1 MTSLNE
7 LVAVA
12 GRALRDGRKL
22 FGASPVNAGGW
33 SSAPTLVAAG
43 QGVRAAGR
51 AAAAGW
57 GGESA
62 AAYGP
67 RNASQVRALG
77 DTVVA
82 DDRVGPAVTNAGH
95 SAANGATRMD
105 NLIAETRI
113 GVGTFSGNLN
123 SPAAQQQLA
132 TYLQDQLARANAI
145 LKTAQHDSHGLA
157 VSIKNASA
165 GYPQG
170 DDPTAPT
177 HKPATDG
184 DQDREGI
191 NALDNHVRLVDS
203 KGTSD
208 QAGEP
213 AVAIDPRNPFVGD
226 ERFGHWQQ
234 VVPPPYVGHHPPP
247 PWTGHRPLQPPFD
260 TGGPTGFYP
269 PGGKTWAD
277 DNAPPFAHLEEQYKI
292 RITGQD
298 YTPYTRVVDG
308 QQEQWVQYTYEAQR
322 FTQVPIGGAIWA
334 PFGPNEITG
343 ELGGVKTGG
352 LAGINPPP
360 NVGPWQP
367 ITLPQIA
374 SLSAANPTVQYY
386 MPDGCGGQFTFTN
399 GTATGGNSGLP
410 PIIPSIIR
418 G

>member
-7 LVAVA
+7 LVAAA
-12 GRALRDGRKL
+12 GRALGDGRRL

-33 SSAPTLVAAG
+33 PSAQGLVAVH
-43 QGVRAAGR
+43 QGLRAAGR

-57 GGESA
+57 VGHSGS
-62 AAYGP
+62 AYGQQTA
-67 RNASQVRALG
+67 RQVGALG
-77 DTVVA
+77 DTVAA
-82 DDRVGPAVTNAGH
+82 DDRVGPAVTNAGYI
-95 SAANGATRMD
+95 AANGASRMET
-105 NLIAETRI
+105 LIAQTRI
-113 GVGTFSGNLN
+113 GVAKFSGNLN
-123 SPAAQQQLA
+123 SPANQQQLA
-132 TYLQDQLARANAI
+132 TYLQDQLAQAKAI
-145 LKTAQHDSHGLA
+145 LQTAQRDSHGLA
-157 VSIKNASA
+157 VSIKNASG
-165 GYPQG
+165 GYPHG
-170 DDPTAPT
+170 DDPNAPT
-177 HKPATDG
+177 HRPATDG

-191 NALDNHVRLVDS
+191 DALDNHVRLVDS
-203 KGTSD
+203 KGTAD
-208 QAGEP
+208 YPGEP

-234 VVPPPYVGHHPPP
+234 VVPPPYVGHDPPP
-247 PWTGHRPLQPPFD
+247 PWTGHRPLQPPLD

-292 RITGQD
+292 RISGQD

-308 QQEQWVQYTYEAQR
+308 HQEQWVQYTYEAQR

-334 PFGPNEITG
+334 PHGPNEITG
-343 ELGGVKTGG
+343 ELGGIRTGG

-360 NVGPWQP
+360 HIGPWQP

-386 MPDGCGGQFTFTN
+386 MPDGCGGQFTFIN